1 MACCSSGDS
10 GGASAS
16 RGSSN
21 SSGLKPQI
29 RLPSACIRWWVR
41 SAEKPAARNMP
52 VTESMYARTVGVR
65 RVRDSM
71 AVRPQGWRRTARRAG
86 RRLDL
91 RDEDVDHPVEQLVLV
106 LDVLVQRHGDDAEVL
121 GERAHADR
129 AEAGPVGERD
139 GGLQHADTVAPFAG
153 HRRPPL
159 TGVHR
164 TPTVLHVVYAV
175 HLDRRRPLMNRS
187 TAITAGVLYLVSHVT
202 SIAAVVLY
210 GGFLD
215 DPLRSGG
222 DTRVLVGGLCDVV
235 LAMAVVGTAVALYP
249 VVRRSSEGLAIGYVG
264 LRTLEAAVIVAGV
277 VALLAVGTLRQSGAA
292 TAPVAEG
299 LVAVRDWTFLIGPG
313 LVCGTNT
320 VVLAALMYRSR
331 LVPRFIAVLGL
342 VGGPLVFSWI

>member
-1 MACCSSGDS
+1 
-10 GGASAS
+10 
-16 RGSSN
+16 
-21 SSGLKPQI
+21 
-29 RLPSACIRWWVR
+29 
-41 SAEKPAARNMP
+41 
-52 VTESMYARTVGVR
+52 
-65 RVRDSM
+65 
-71 AVRPQGWRRTARRAG
+71 
-86 RRLDL
+86 
-91 RDEDVDHPVEQLVLV
+91 
-106 LDVLVQRHGDDAEVL
+106 
-121 GERAHADR
+121 
-129 AEAGPVGERD
+129 
-139 GGLQHADTVAPFAG
+139 
-153 HRRPPL
+153 
-159 TGVHR
+159 
-164 TPTVLHVVYAV
+164 
-175 HLDRRRPLMNRS
+175 MNRS
-187 TAITAGVLYLVSHVT
+187 TAITAGVLYLVTHVT

-277 VALLAVGTLRQSGAA
+277 VALLAVVTLRQSGAA

-342 VGGPLVFSWI
+342 VGGPLVFSWNLLAMFGGTELFSAVAVLFVVPVFAWELCLAIYLIAKGFRPPAAPAVVVAPALVSA

>member
-1 MACCSSGDS
+1 
-10 GGASAS
+10 
-16 RGSSN
+16 
-21 SSGLKPQI
+21 
-29 RLPSACIRWWVR
+29 
-41 SAEKPAARNMP
+41 
-52 VTESMYARTVGVR
+52 
-65 RVRDSM
+65 
-71 AVRPQGWRRTARRAG
+71 
-86 RRLDL
+86 
-91 RDEDVDHPVEQLVLV
+91 
-106 LDVLVQRHGDDAEVL
+106 
-121 GERAHADR
+121 
-129 AEAGPVGERD
+129 
-139 GGLQHADTVAPFAG
+139 
-153 HRRPPL
+153 
-159 TGVHR
+159 
-164 TPTVLHVVYAV
+164 
-175 HLDRRRPLMNRS
+175 MNRS
-187 TAITAGVLYLVSHVT
+187 TAITAGVLYLVTHVT

-277 VALLAVGTLRQSGAA
+277 VALLAVVTLRQSGAA

-342 VGGPLVFSWI
+342 VGGPLVFSWNLLAMFGGTELFSAVAVLFVVPVFAWELCLAIYLIAKGFRPTAAPAVVVEPELVSA